1 MSTLKNTGMKFK
13 IAWVIFVATI
23 AAASGVKA
31 QVMLGTP
38 AGAPNSGAILD
49 ASITAATAA
58 TYKGIYL
65 PQVALTANNVY
76 GLNTTGSAVAVNG
89 MMIYNTATAGTGTT
103 AVTPGIYVW
112 NNSVWN
118 VVNTSVIAGNMNINI
133 YNGDGTLTGNR
144 NVSEAGFNLGF
155 TGGNVGIGTTTPTN
169 QLQVVAATATTDPV
183 RFAGLQ
189 PADAT
194 ATGILVTDING
205 VIRSQSATSVSAVSY
220 NGSITYAADS
230 TIYFNDA
237 TASPTKVIDNRSEFS
252 GHTFT
257 ATQAGLYQVT
267 FTINYTQRT
276 SITDGGDGY
285 LGYASINVGTST
297 SAPNYSTTIGK
308 ISNNESGGQAYNQ
321 NVTNTDLVKLTA
333 GQVIQFQSMVY
344 GSTGGVT
351 ANYIINIVRVN

>member
-1 MSTLKNTGMKFK
+1 MKVK
-13 IAWVIFVATI
+13 IAWVIFAAAM

-38 AGAPNSGAILD
+38 AGTPNSGAILD
-49 ASITAATAA
+49 AGNTAATAA

-76 GLNTTGSAVAVNG
+76 GLNTAGSAVAVNG
-89 MMIYNTATAGTGTT
+89 MLIYNTATAGTGAT
-103 AVTPGIYVW
+103 AVAPGIYVW

-118 VVNTSVIAGNMNINI
+118 LVNTSAIAGNMNTNI
-133 YNGDGTLTGNR
+133 YKGDGTLTANR
-144 NVSEAGFNLGF
+144 NVNQAGFNVGF

-183 RFAGLQ
+183 RFVGLQ

-194 ATGILVTDING
+194 ATGLLVTDING
-205 VIRSQSATSVSAVSY
+205 VIRSQSATSASAVSY
-220 NGSITYAADS
+220 TGNIAYATDS
-230 TIYFNDA
+230 TNYFTDA
-237 TASPTKVIDNRSEFS
+237 TASPAKGFDNRSEFS

-257 ATQAGLYQVT
+257 AAQAGLYQVT
-267 FTINYTQRT
+267 FMINFNQRT
-276 SITDGGDGY
+276 SGTDGGDGY
-285 LGYASINVGTST
+285 LGYASINVGTPA
-297 SAPNYSTTIGK
+297 SAPNYSTAIGK
-308 ISNNESGGQAYNQ
+308 ISNNETGGPPHAQD
-321 NVTNTDLVKLTA
+321 VINTDLVKLTA

-351 ANYIINIVRVN
+351 ASYTIIIARVN

>member
-1 MSTLKNTGMKFK
+1 MKVK
-13 IAWVIFVATI
+13 IALVIFAAAM

-49 ASITAATAA
+49 AGNTAATAT

-103 AVTPGIYVW
+103 AVAPGIYIW

-118 VVNTSVIAGNMNINI
+118 LVNTSAIAGNMNTNI
-133 YNGDGTLTGNR
+133 YKEDGTLTGNR
-144 NVSEAGFNLGF
+144 NVNQAGFNLGF
-155 TGGNVGIGTTTPTN
+155 TGGNVGMGTTMPTN
-169 QLQVVAATATTDPV
+169 QLHVVAAPATDPV
-183 RFAGLQ
+183 RFVGLQ

-194 ATGILVTDING
+194 ATGILVTDNDG

-220 NGSITYAADS
+220 TGNISYATDS
-230 TIYFNDA
+230 TNYFNDA
-237 TASPTKVIDNRSEFS
+237 TASHTKVIDNQSEFS

-297 SAPNYSTTIGK
+297 SAPNYSTCIGK
-308 ISNNESGGQAYNQ
+308 ISNNESGGQTYNQ